1 MEVKDL
7 IRELKTYSLGKKI
20 EIECPNGLLV
30 NPKIKVIHLRQ
41 WDMGSPIIS
50 YVITW
55 QD

>member
-1 MEVKDL
+1 VTIGQL
-7 IRELKTYSLGKKI
+7 IRELSWYPKDKEI

-30 NPKIKVIHLRQ
+30 RPRIKVMRDSLFAFKY
-41 WDMGSPIIS
+41 PVKS

>member
-1 MEVKDL
+1 MTIGEL
-7 IRELKTYSLGKKI
+7 IRELSNYPKDKEI

-30 NPKIKVIHLRQ
+30 RPRIKVMRESL
-41 WDMGSPIIS
+41 SAFSEPVKS